1 MAAKKKDRAR
11 KALEKKNERLET
23 LSIEYVPID
32 SIKPND
38 YNPNR
43 QSEHEHDL
51 LIASMREDGFTQPVI
66 VVREERI
73 IVDGYHRWKAAHE
86 IGMEEIPVVFTDMNI
101 EQARI
106 ATLRHNRARGTEDL
120 ELSAQVLRD
129 LDELGALDWAADSL
143 MMTDAE
149 INKLLEDIPAAEALA
164 GEEFGEAW
172 EPGQRQSEEITLGD
186 GDGDGRISS
195 TLAAAERVEA
205 SERAV
210 AAAKTEEEKR
220 AARRDANVF
229 RIYLTFSGEEGEIVK
244 EVLGERPAQTILEL
258 CQAQIGERMPVG

>member
-1 MAAKKKDRAR
+1 
-11 KALEKKNERLET
+11 
-23 LSIEYVPID
+23 
-32 SIKPND
+32 
-38 YNPNR
+38 
-43 QSEHEHDL
+43 
-51 LIASMREDGFTQPVI
+51 
-66 VVREERI
+66 
-73 IVDGYHRWKAAHE
+73 
-86 IGMEEIPVVFTDMNI
+86 
-101 EQARI
+101 
-106 ATLRHNRARGTEDL
+106 
-120 ELSAQVLRD
+120 
-129 LDELGALDWAADSL
+129 
-143 MMTDAE
+143 
-149 INKLLEDIPAAEALA
+149 
-164 GEEFGEAW
+164 EFGEAW